1 MLKQIEGSHA
11 VAHVVAQCR
20 PNVIS
25 AYPITPQ
32 THIVEGL
39 ADIVGAGQLD
49 AEFVNVES
57 EFSAASVVLGASAAG
72 ARAYTATSSQ
82 GLLLMSEVIYCI
94 AGMRL
99 PIVMTCA
106 NRAISAPLS
115 IWNDHQDSMAVR
127 DAGWIQLHAEDNQE
141 ASDLHIQAFKIAE
154 RTFLPVMVCMD
165 GFILTHAYEPVDLP
179 EQKEVDDFLPTFK
192 PRHIV
197 DPRWPR
203 GIGLFA
209 DPRFYMETRYIL
221 HRALEKS
228 EETIKEVSSEFAK
241 AFGRES
247 GGFIKTY
254 KLEEADVVVVSM
266 GSVVGTIKELID
278 QLEEEGKK
286 VGLKKVG
293 LLQICSYRP
302 FPREEVYRA
311 LKDKMNIVVLEKCI
325 SLGRGG
331 ILASDVRWSFP
342 RAEKKDRDISSFV
355 AGLGGRNISI
365 DDLRYMVEKV
375 GKEPVEFEFLGLRT
389 ELIAERDM

>member
-32 THIVEGL
+32 THIVEEL
-39 ADIVGAGQLD
+39 AGIVGRGELE

-72 ARAYTATSSQ
+72 ARAYTATTSQ

-99 PIVMTCA
+99 PIVLTCA

-115 IWNDHQDSMAVR
+115 IWNDQQDSMAVR

-141 ASDLHIQAFKIAE
+141 AADLHIQAFKIAE
-154 RTFLPVMVCMD
+154 QTFLPTMVCMD
-165 GFILTHAYEPVDLP
+165 GFILTHAYEPVDIP
-179 EQKEVDDFLPTFK
+179 EQKMVDDFLPPFK
-192 PRHIV
+192 PKHIV

-203 GIGLFA
+203 ALGLFA

-228 EETIKEVSSEFAK
+228 KETIKQVSSDFART
-241 AFGRES
+241 FGRES

-254 KLEEADVVVVSM
+254 KLEDADLAIVSM
-266 GSVVGTIKELID
+266 GSVVGTIKELVD
-278 QLEEEGKK
+278 RLEEEG
-286 VGLKKVG
+286 KKVG

-302 FPREEVYRA
+302 FPRNEVYNA

-331 ILASDVRWSFP
+331 ILASDIRWSFP
-342 RAEKKDRDISSFV
+342 RAEKRDRNISSFV
-355 AGLGGRNISI
+355 AGLGGRNISV
-365 DDLRYMVEKV
+365 DDLRCMVEKV
-375 GKEPVEFEFLGLRT
+375 EKEPVEFEFLGLRK

>member
-11 VAHVVAQCR
+11 VADVVALCR

-39 ADIVGAGQLD
+39 ADIVESGKLD

-57 EFSAASVVLGASAAG
+57 EFAAASVVLGASAAG
-72 ARAYTATSSQ
+72 ARTYTATTSQ
-82 GLLLMSEVIYCI
+82 GLLLMTEVVYCI

-99 PIVMTCA
+99 PIIMTCA
-106 NRAISAPLS
+106 NRAISAPLN
-115 IWNDHQDSMAVR
+115 IWNDQQDSMTVR
-127 DAGWIQLHAEDNQE
+127 DAGWIQMHAEDNQE
-141 ASDLHIQAFKIAE
+141 AADLHVQAFRIAE
-154 RTFLPVMVCMD
+154 QTHLPIMVCMD
-165 GFILTHAYEPVDLP
+165 GFILTHAFEPVDVP
-179 EQKEVDDFLPTFK
+179 DQKQVDDFLPPFK

-203 GIGLFA
+203 GIGLYA

-228 EETIKEVSSEFAK
+228 EDTIREVSAVFARV
-241 AFGRES
+241 FGRNS
-247 GGFIKTY
+247 GGLVKPY
-254 KLEEADVVVVSM
+254 KLEGADLVIVTM
-266 GSVVGTIKELID
+266 GSVVGSVKELID
-278 QLEEEGKK
+278 RLEAEG
-286 VGLKKVG
+286 KKVG

-302 FPREEVYRA
+302 FPKQEVYKA
-311 LKDKMNIVVLEKCI
+311 LKDKQNIVVLEKSV

-331 ILASDVRWSFP
+331 VLASDVRWSFP
-342 RAEKKDRDISSFV
+342 RSDKTDRHISCFV

-365 DDLRYMVEKV
+365 DDLRFMVERV
-375 GKEPVEFEFLGLRT
+375 EKEPVDLEFLGLKKDI
-389 ELIAERDM
+389 IAEKDL

>member
-1 MLKQIEGSHA
+1 MLKQIEGSYA
-11 VAHVVAQCR
+11 VAEVVAQCR

-72 ARAYTATSSQ
+72 ARAYTATTSQ

-99 PIVMTCA
+99 PIVLTCA

-115 IWNDHQDSMAVR
+115 IWNDQQDSMAVR

-154 RTFLPVMVCMD
+154 QTFLPVMVCMD
-165 GFILTHAYEPVDLP
+165 GFILTHAFEPVDIP
-179 EQKEVDDFLPTFK
+179 EQKQVDDFLPAFK

-254 KLEEADVVVVSM
+254 KLEKAEVVVVSM

-278 QLEEEGKK
+278 QLEEKG
-286 VGLKKVG
+286 KKVG

-302 FPREEVYRA
+302 FPRKAVYKA

-331 ILASDVRWSFP
+331 ILASDIRWSFP
-342 RAEKKDRDISSFV
+342 RAEKKDRNISSFV

-365 DDLRYMVEKV
+365 DDLQYMVEKV
-375 GKEPVEFEFLGLRT
+375 EKEPVEFEFLGLKE
-389 ELIAERDM
+389 ELIAEKDM

>member
-11 VAHVVAQCR
+11 VADVVALCR

-39 ADIVGAGQLD
+39 AEIVESGKLE

-57 EFSAASVVLGASAAG
+57 EFAAASVVLGASAAG
-72 ARAYTATSSQ
+72 ARAYTATTSQ
-82 GLLLMSEVIYCI
+82 GLLLMNEVIYCI

-106 NRAISAPLS
+106 NRAISAPLN
-115 IWNDHQDSMAVR
+115 IWNDQQDSMTVR
-127 DAGWIQLHAEDNQE
+127 DAGWIQMHAEDNQE
-141 ASDLHIQAFKIAE
+141 AADLHMQAFKIAE
-154 RTFLPVMVCMD
+154 RTNLPTMVCMD
-165 GFILTHAYEPVDLP
+165 GFILTHAFEPVDVP
-179 EQKEVDDFLPTFK
+179 DQKQVDDFLPPFK

-203 GIGLFA
+203 GIGLYA

-228 EETIKEVSSEFAK
+228 EDTIREVSAEFAR
-241 AFGRES
+241 AFGRNS
-247 GGFIKTY
+247 GGLVKPY
-254 KLEEADVVVVSM
+254 KLEGADLAIVTM
-266 GSVVGTIKELID
+266 GSVAGTVKELID
-278 QLEEEGKK
+278 RLEEEGKR
-286 VGLKKVG
+286 VG

-302 FPREEVYRA
+302 FPKQEVYKA
-311 LKDKMNIVVLEKCI
+311 LKDKRNIVVLEKSV

-331 ILASDVRWSFP
+331 VLASDVRWSFP
-342 RAEKKDRDISSFV
+342 RSDKADRHISCFV
-355 AGLGGRNISI
+355 AGLGGRNISM
-365 DDLRYMVEKV
+365 DDLRLMVERV
-375 GKEPVEFEFLGLRT
+375 EREPVELEFLGLKKD
-389 ELIAERDM
+389 LIAEKDL

>member
-1 MLKQIEGSHA
+1 MLKQIEGSHG
-11 VAHVVAQCR
+11 VAEVVAMCR

-39 ADIVGAGQLD
+39 AFIVGQGDLD

-72 ARAYTATSSQ
+72 ARAYTATTSQ

-99 PIVMTCA
+99 PIVLTCA

-115 IWNDHQDSMAVR
+115 IWNDQQDSMALR

-141 ASDLHIQAFKIAE
+141 AADLHIQAFKIAE
-154 RTFLPVMVCMD
+154 QTFLPVMVCMD
-165 GFILTHAYEPVDLP
+165 GFILTHAFEAVDVP
-179 EQKEVDDFLPTFK
+179 DPKQVDEFLPPFK

-197 DPRWPR
+197 DPNYPR

-209 DPRFYMETRYIL
+209 DPRFYLETRYIL
-221 HRALEKS
+221 HRAMEKS
-228 EETIKEVSSEFAK
+228 EAVIKEVSANFAK
-241 AFGRES
+241 AFGRDS

-254 KLEEADVVVVSM
+254 KLKDADLVIVSM

-278 QLEEEGKK
+278 RLEEEG
-286 VGLKKVG
+286 KKVG

-302 FPREEVYRA
+302 FPRNEVYNA
-311 LKDKMNIVVLEKCI
+311 LKDKMNIVVLEKSI

-331 ILASDVRWSFP
+331 ILASDIRWSFP
-342 RAEKKDRDISSFV
+342 RAEKRDRNISSFI
-355 AGLGGRNISI
+355 AGLGGRNIPM

-375 GKEPVEFEFLGLRT
+375 EKEPVEIEFLGLKK
-389 ELIAERDM
+389 ELIADKDL

>member
-20 PNVIS
+20 PHVIS

-32 THIVEGL
+32 THIVEEL

-99 PIVMTCA
+99 PIVLTCA

-115 IWNDHQDSMAVR
+115 IWNDQQDSMAVR

-154 RTFLPVMVCMD
+154 QTFLPVMVCMD
-165 GFILTHAYEPVDLP
+165 GFILTHAYEPVDIP
-179 EQKEVDDFLPTFK
+179 EQKEVDDFLPAFK

-286 VGLKKVG
+286 VGL
-293 LLQICSYRP
+293 LQICSYRP
-302 FPREEVYRA
+302 FPRKEVYNA

-342 RAEKKDRDISSFV
+342 RAEKKDRNISSFV

-365 DDLRYMVEKV
+365 DNLRYMVEKV
-375 GKEPVEFEFLGLRT
+375 EKEPVEFEFLGLRE
-389 ELIAERDM
+389 ELIAEKDM

>member
-1 MLKQIEGSHA
+1 MLKQIEGSYA
-11 VAHVVAQCR
+11 VAEVVAQCR

-39 ADIVGAGQLD
+39 ADIVGSGQLD

-72 ARAYTATSSQ
+72 ARAYTATTSQ

-99 PIVMTCA
+99 PIVLTCA

-115 IWNDHQDSMAVR
+115 IWNDQQDSMAVR

-154 RTFLPVMVCMD
+154 QTFLPVMVCMD
-165 GFILTHAYEPVDLP
+165 GFILTHAFEPVDIP
-179 EQKEVDDFLPTFK
+179 EQKEVDDFLPAFK

-209 DPRFYMETRYIL
+209 DPRFYLETRYIL

-228 EETIKEVSSEFAK
+228 EETIKEVSSEFTK

-278 QLEEEGKK
+278 VLEEEG
-286 VGLKKVG
+286 KKVG

-302 FPREEVYRA
+302 FPRKEVYRA

-331 ILASDVRWSFP
+331 ILASDIRWSFP
-342 RAEKKDRDISSFV
+342 RAEKKDRNISSFV

-375 GKEPVEFEFLGLRT
+375 EKEPVEFEFLGLRE
-389 ELIAERDM
+389 ELIAERDR

>member
-1 MLKQIEGSHA
+1 MLKQIEGSFA
-11 VAHVVAQCR
+11 VAEVVAMCR

-32 THIVEGL
+32 THIVEEL
-39 ADIVGAGQLD
+39 SVIVGEGRLD

-57 EFSAASVVLGASAAG
+57 EFAAASVVLGASAAG
-72 ARAYTATSSQ
+72 ARTYTATSSQ
-82 GLLLMSEVIYCI
+82 GLLLMTEVVYCI

-115 IWNDHQDSMAVR
+115 IWNDQQDSMALR

-141 ASDLHIQAFKIAE
+141 AADLHIQAFKIAE
-154 RTFLPVMVCMD
+154 QTNLPVMVCMD
-165 GFILTHAYEPVDLP
+165 GFVLTHAFEPVDIP
-179 EQKEVDDFLPTFK
+179 DAKDIDAFLPPFK
-192 PRHIV
+192 PTNIV

-221 HRALEKS
+221 HRAMEKS
-228 EETIKEVSSEFAK
+228 AKVIKEVSADFAK
-241 AFGRES
+241 TFGRDS

-254 KLEEADVVVVSM
+254 KLKDADLAIVSM

-278 QLEEEGKK
+278 RLEEEGKK
-286 VGLKKVG
+286 VGL
-293 LLQICSYRP
+293 LEISSYRP
-302 FPREEVYRA
+302 FPRQEIYDA
-311 LKDKMNIVVLEKCI
+311 LKDKMNIVVLEKSI

-331 ILASDVRWSFP
+331 ILASDVRWAFP
-342 RAEKKDRDISSFV
+342 RAEKKDRNISSFI
-355 AGLGGRNISI
+355 AGLGGRDISM
-365 DDLRYMVEKV
+365 DHLRYMVEKV
-375 GKEPVEFEFLGLRT
+375 EKEPVEIEFLNLNKD
-389 ELIAERDM
+389 LIAEKDL

>member
-49 AEFVNVES
+49 AEFINVES

-154 RTFLPVMVCMD
+154 QTFLPVMVCMD

-286 VGLKKVG
+286 VGL
-293 LLQICSYRP
+293 LQICSYRP
-302 FPREEVYRA
+302 FPRKEVYRA

-375 GKEPVEFEFLGLRT
+375 EKEPVEFEFLGLRP
-389 ELIAERDM
+389 ELIAEKEM

>member
-49 AEFVNVES
+49 AEFINVES

-278 QLEEEGKK
+278 QLEEEGR
-286 VGLKKVG
+286 KVG

-302 FPREEVYRA
+302 FPRHEVYRA

-342 RAEKKDRDISSFV
+342 RAEKKDRDISSFI

-389 ELIAERDM
+389 ELIAEKEM

>member
-32 THIVEGL
+32 THIVEEL

-99 PIVMTCA
+99 PIVLTCA

-115 IWNDHQDSMAVR
+115 IWNDQQDSMAVR

-154 RTFLPVMVCMD
+154 QTFLPVMVCMD
-165 GFILTHAYEPVDLP
+165 GFILTHAFEPVDIP
-179 EQKEVDDFLPTFK
+179 EQKEVDDFLPAFK

-241 AFGRES
+241 AFGRKS

-254 KLEEADVVVVSM
+254 KLEEADVAIISM

-286 VGLKKVG
+286 VGL
-293 LLQICSYRP
+293 LQICSYRP
-302 FPREEVYRA
+302 FPRKEVYRA

-375 GKEPVEFEFLGLRT
+375 EKEPVEFEFLGLK
-389 ELIAERDM
+389 EQLIAEKDM

>member
-20 PNVIS
+20 PHVIS

-32 THIVEGL
+32 THIVEEL

-82 GLLLMSEVIYCI
+82 GLLLMSEVVYCI

-99 PIVMTCA
+99 PIVLTCA

-115 IWNDHQDSMAVR
+115 IWNDQQDSMAVR

-141 ASDLHIQAFKIAE
+141 ASDLPIQAFKIAE
-154 RTFLPVMVCMD
+154 QAFLPVMVCMD
-165 GFILTHAYEPVDLP
+165 GFILTHAYEPVDIP
-179 EQKEVDDFLPTFK
+179 EQKEVDDFLPAFK
-192 PRHIV
+192 PKHIV

-228 EETIKEVSSEFAK
+228 EDTIKEVSSEFAK

-254 KLEEADVVVVSM
+254 KLEEADVVVISM

-278 QLEEEGKK
+278 QLEEKG
-286 VGLKKVG
+286 KKVG

-302 FPREEVYRA
+302 FPRKEIYNA

-331 ILASDVRWSFP
+331 ILASDIRWSFP
-342 RAEKKDRDISSFV
+342 RAEKKDRNISSFV

-375 GKEPVEFEFLGLRT
+375 EKEPVEFEFLGLRE
-389 ELIAERDM
+389 ELIAEKDM

>member
-20 PNVIS
+20 PHVIS

-32 THIVEGL
+32 THIVEEL

-99 PIVMTCA
+99 PIVLTCA

-115 IWNDHQDSMAVR
+115 IWNDQQDSMAVR

-154 RTFLPVMVCMD
+154 QTFLPVMVCMD

-209 DPRFYMETRYIL
+209 DPRFYMESRYIL

-278 QLEEEGKK
+278 ELEEEG
-286 VGLKKVG
+286 KKVG

-302 FPREEVYRA
+302 FPRHEVYRA

-331 ILASDVRWSFP
+331 ILASDIRWSFP

-375 GKEPVEFEFLGLRT
+375 GKEPVEFEFLGLKE

>member
-32 THIVEGL
+32 THIVEEL
-39 ADIVGAGQLD
+39 AEIVGAGQLD

-115 IWNDHQDSMAVR
+115 IWNDQQDSMAVR

-154 RTFLPVMVCMD
+154 QTFLPVMVCMD
-165 GFILTHAYEPVDLP
+165 GFILTHAFEPVDIP

-241 AFGRES
+241 TFGRES
-247 GGFIKTY
+247 GGFIKAY
-254 KLEEADVVVVSM
+254 KLEEADVVVISM

-286 VGLKKVG
+286 VGL
-293 LLQICSYRP
+293 LQICSYRP
-302 FPREEVYRA
+302 FPRHEVYRA

-375 GKEPVEFEFLGLRT
+375 EKEPVEFEFLGLKE
-389 ELIAERDM
+389 ELIAEKDM

>member
-49 AEFVNVES
+49 AEFINVES

-154 RTFLPVMVCMD
+154 QTFLPVMVCMD

-286 VGLKKVG
+286 VGL
-293 LLQICSYRP
+293 LQICSYRP
-302 FPREEVYRA
+302 FPRKEVYRA

-389 ELIAERDM
+389 ELIAEKEM

>member
-32 THIVEGL
+32 THIVEEL

-99 PIVMTCA
+99 PIVLTCA

-115 IWNDHQDSMAVR
+115 IWNDQQDSMAVR

-154 RTFLPVMVCMD
+154 KTFLPVMVCMD
-165 GFILTHAYEPVDLP
+165 GFILTHAYEPVDIP
-179 EQKEVDDFLPTFK
+179 EQKEVDDFLPAFK

-228 EETIKEVSSEFAK
+228 EDTIKEVSSEFAK

-254 KLEEADVVVVSM
+254 KLEEADVAVVSM

-286 VGLKKVG
+286 VGL
-293 LLQICSYRP
+293 LQICSYRP

-311 LKDKMNIVVLEKCI
+311 LQDKMNIVVLEKCI

-342 RAEKKDRDISSFV
+342 RAEKKDRNISSFV
-355 AGLGGRNISI
+355 AGLGGRNIAI

-375 GKEPVEFEFLGLRT
+375 EKEPAEFEFLGLKH

>member
-49 AEFVNVES
+49 AEFINVES

-286 VGLKKVG
+286 VGL
-293 LLQICSYRP
+293 LQICSYRP
-302 FPREEVYRA
+302 FPRKEVYRA

-389 ELIAERDM
+389 ELIAEKEM

>member
-11 VAHVVAQCR
+11 VAEAVAKCR

-32 THIVEGL
+32 THIVEEL
-39 ADIVGAGQLD
+39 ASIVGRGDLD
-49 AEFVNVES
+49 AEYVNVES

-72 ARAYTATSSQ
+72 ARAYSATTSQ
-82 GLLLMSEVIYCI
+82 GLLLMSEVVYCI

-99 PIVMTCA
+99 PIVFTIA

-115 IWNDHQDSMAVR
+115 IWNDQQDSMALR
-127 DAGWIQLHAEDNQE
+127 DSGWIQLHAEDNQE
-141 ASDLHIQAFKIAE
+141 AADLHIQAFKIAE
-154 RTFLPVMVCMD
+154 ETHLPVMVCMD
-165 GFILTHAYEPVDLP
+165 GFILTHAFEPVDIP
-179 EQKEVDDFLPTFK
+179 EQKEVDDFLPAFK

-209 DPRFYMETRYIL
+209 DPRFYLETRYIL

-228 EETIKEVSSEFAK
+228 EETIKEVSSEFTK

-278 QLEEEGKK
+278 VLEEEG
-286 VGLKKVG
+286 KKVG

-302 FPREEVYRA
+302 FPRKEVYRA

-331 ILASDVRWSFP
+331 ILASDIRWSFP
-342 RAEKKDRDISSFV
+342 RAEKKDRNISSFV

-375 GKEPVEFEFLGLRT
+375 EKEPVEFEFLGLRE

>member
-49 AEFVNVES
+49 AEFINVES

-286 VGLKKVG
+286 VGL
-293 LLQICSYRP
+293 LQICSYRP
-302 FPREEVYRA
+302 FPRHEVYRA

-342 RAEKKDRDISSFV
+342 RAEKRDRDISSFV

-375 GKEPVEFEFLGLRT
+375 EKEPVEFEFLGLRT
-389 ELIAERDM
+389 ELISEKEM

>member
-82 GLLLMSEVIYCI
+82 GVLLMSEVIYCI

-99 PIVMTCA
+99 PIVLTCA

-115 IWNDHQDSMAVR
+115 IWNDQQDSMAVR
-127 DAGWIQLHAEDNQE
+127 DAGWIQLYAEDNQE
-141 ASDLHIQAFKIAE
+141 AADLHIQAFKIAE
-154 RTFLPVMVCMD
+154 QTFLPVMVCMD

-241 AFGRES
+241 TFGRES
-247 GGFIKTY
+247 GGFIKAY
-254 KLEEADVVVVSM
+254 KLEEADVVVISM

-286 VGLKKVG
+286 VGL
-293 LLQICSYRP
+293 LQICSYRP
-302 FPREEVYRA
+302 FPRHEVYRA

-331 ILASDVRWSFP
+331 ILASDIRWSFP
-342 RAEKKDRDISSFV
+342 RAEKKDRNISSFV

-375 GKEPVEFEFLGLRT
+375 EKEPVEFEFLGLRP
-389 ELIAERDM
+389 ELIAEKDM

>member
-49 AEFVNVES
+49 AEFINVES

-286 VGLKKVG
+286 VGL
-293 LLQICSYRP
+293 LQICSYRP
-302 FPREEVYRA
+302 FPRKEVYRA

-375 GKEPVEFEFLGLRT
+375 EKEPVEFEFLGLRT
-389 ELIAERDM
+389 ELIAEKEM

>member
-1 MLKQIEGSHA
+1 
-11 VAHVVAQCR
+11 
-20 PNVIS
+20 
-25 AYPITPQ
+25 
-32 THIVEGL
+32 
-39 ADIVGAGQLD
+39 
-49 AEFVNVES
+49 
-57 EFSAASVVLGASAAG
+57 
-72 ARAYTATSSQ
+72 
-82 GLLLMSEVIYCI
+82 MSEVIYCI

-106 NRAISAPLS
+106 NRAISAQLS
-115 IWNDHQDSMAVR
+115 IWNDQQDSMAVR

-141 ASDLHIQAFKIAE
+141 ASDLHVQAFKIAE

-165 GFILTHAYEPVDLP
+165 GFILTHAFEPVDIP

-241 AFGRES
+241 TFGRES
-247 GGFIKTY
+247 GGFIKAY
-254 KLEEADVVVVSM
+254 KLEEADVVVISM

-286 VGLKKVG
+286 VGL
-293 LLQICSYRP
+293 LQICSYRP
-302 FPREEVYRA
+302 FPRHEVYRA

-375 GKEPVEFEFLGLRT
+375 EKEPVEFEFLGLKE
-389 ELIAERDM
+389 ELIAEKDM

>member
-20 PNVIS
+20 PHVIS

-32 THIVEGL
+32 THIVEEL

-99 PIVMTCA
+99 PIVLTCA

-115 IWNDHQDSMAVR
+115 IWNDQQDSMAVR

-154 RTFLPVMVCMD
+154 QTFLPVMVCMD
-165 GFILTHAYEPVDLP
+165 GFILTHAYEPVDIP
-179 EQKEVDDFLPTFK
+179 EQKEVDDFLPAFK

-228 EETIKEVSSEFAK
+228 EDTIKEVSSEFAK

-254 KLEEADVVVVSM
+254 KLEEAEVVVISM

-286 VGLKKVG
+286 VGL
-293 LLQICSYRP
+293 LQICSYRP
-302 FPREEVYRA
+302 FPRKEIYNA

-331 ILASDVRWSFP
+331 ILASDIRWSFP
-342 RAEKKDRDISSFV
+342 RAEKKDRNISSFV

-365 DDLRYMVEKV
+365 DNLRYMVEKV
-375 GKEPVEFEFLGLRT
+375 EKEPVEFEFLGLRE
-389 ELIAERDM
+389 ELIAEKDM

>member
-1 MLKQIEGSHA
+1 MLKQIEGSYA
-11 VAHVVAQCR
+11 VAQVVAHCR

-39 ADIVGAGQLD
+39 ADLVGEGQLQ

-72 ARAYTATSSQ
+72 ARAYTATTSQ

-99 PIVMTCA
+99 PIVLTCA

-115 IWNDHQDSMAVR
+115 IWNDQQDSMAVR

-154 RTFLPVMVCMD
+154 QTFLPTMVCMD
-165 GFILTHAYEPVDLP
+165 GFILTHAFEPVDIP

-228 EETIKEVSSEFAK
+228 EETIKEVSAEFAK
-241 AFGRES
+241 VFGRDS

-254 KLEEADVVVVSM
+254 KLEEADVAIVSM

-278 QLEEEGKK
+278 RLEEEG
-286 VGLKKVG
+286 KKVG

-302 FPREEVYRA
+302 FPRKEVYRA
-311 LKDKMNIVVLEKCI
+311 LQDKTNIVVLEKCI

-331 ILASDVRWSFP
+331 ILASDIRWSFP
-342 RAEKKDRDISSFV
+342 RAEKRDRNISSFV

-375 GKEPVEFEFLGLRT
+375 EKEPVEFEFLGLRK

>member
-1 MLKQIEGSHA
+1 MLKQVEGSHA
-11 VAHVVAQCR
+11 VADVVSLCR

-39 ADIVGAGQLD
+39 ASIVGEGRLD
-49 AEFVNVES
+49 AQFINVES

-72 ARAYTATSSQ
+72 ARAYTATTSQ

-99 PIVMTCA
+99 PIVLTCA

-115 IWNDHQDSMAVR
+115 IWNDQQDSMAVR

-154 RTFLPVMVCMD
+154 QTFLPVMVCMD
-165 GFILTHAYEPVDLP
+165 GFILTHAFEPVDVP
-179 EQKEVDDFLPTFK
+179 EQKEVDDFLPPFQ

-197 DPRWPR
+197 DPRYPR

-228 EETIKEVSSEFAK
+228 EETIKEVSSEFART
-241 AFGRES
+241 FGRES
-247 GGFIKTY
+247 GGFIKAY
-254 KLEEADVVVVSM
+254 KLNEADVAIVSM
-266 GSVVGTIKELID
+266 GSVVGTIKDLID
-278 QLEEEGKK
+278 QLEEEG
-286 VGLKKVG
+286 KKVG

-302 FPREEVYRA
+302 FPRKEVYRA

-342 RAEKKDRDISSFV
+342 RAEQRDRNISSFV
-355 AGLGGRNISI
+355 AGLGGRNIAQ

-375 GKEPVEFEFLGLRT
+375 EKEPVEFEFLGLKR

>member
-1 MLKQIEGSHA
+1 MLKQIEGSHG
-11 VAHVVAQCR
+11 VAEVVAMCR

-39 ADIVGAGQLD
+39 ALIVGQGDLD

-72 ARAYTATSSQ
+72 ARAYTATTSQ

-99 PIVMTCA
+99 PIVLTCA

-115 IWNDHQDSMAVR
+115 IWNDQQDSMALR

-141 ASDLHIQAFKIAE
+141 AADLHIQAFKIAE
-154 RTFLPVMVCMD
+154 QTFLPVMVCMD
-165 GFILTHAYEPVDLP
+165 GFILTHAFEAVDVP
-179 EQKEVDDFLPTFK
+179 DPKQVDEFLPPFK
-192 PRHIV
+192 PKHIV
-197 DPRWPR
+197 DPNYPR

-221 HRALEKS
+221 HRAMEKS
-228 EETIKEVSSEFAK
+228 EATIKQVSSDFAK
-241 AFGRES
+241 TFGRDS

-254 KLEEADVVVVSM
+254 KLKDADLVIVSM
-266 GSVVGTIKELID
+266 GSVVGTVKELID

-286 VGLKKVG
+286 VGL
-293 LLQICSYRP
+293 LQICSYRP
-302 FPREEVYRA
+302 FPRYEVYNA
-311 LKDKMNIVVLEKCI
+311 LKEKMNIVVLEKSI

-331 ILASDVRWSFP
+331 ILASDIRWSFP
-342 RAEKKDRDISSFV
+342 RAEKKDRNISSFI
-355 AGLGGRNISI
+355 AGLGGRNIPM

-375 GKEPVEFEFLGLRT
+375 EKEPVEIEFLGLKK
-389 ELIAERDM
+389 ELIAEKDL

>member
-1 MLKQIEGSHA
+1 MLKQVEGSYA
-11 VAHVVAQCR
+11 VADVVSLCR

-39 ADIVGAGQLD
+39 ASIVGEGRLD
-49 AEFVNVES
+49 AQFINVES

-72 ARAYTATSSQ
+72 ARAYTATTSQ

-99 PIVMTCA
+99 PIVLTCA

-115 IWNDHQDSMAVR
+115 IWNDQQDSMAVR

-154 RTFLPVMVCMD
+154 QTFLPVMVCMD
-165 GFILTHAYEPVDLP
+165 GFILTHAFEPVDVP
-179 EQKEVDDFLPTFK
+179 EQKEVDDFLPPFQ

-197 DPRWPR
+197 DPRYPR

-228 EETIKEVSSEFAK
+228 EETIKEVSSGFAR

-247 GGFIKTY
+247 GGFIKAY
-254 KLEEADVVVVSM
+254 KLDEADVAIVSM
-266 GSVVGTIKELID
+266 GSVVGTIKDLID
-278 QLEEEGKK
+278 QLEEEG
-286 VGLKKVG
+286 KKVG

-302 FPREEVYRA
+302 FPRKEVYRA

-342 RAEKKDRDISSFV
+342 RAEQRDRNISSFV
-355 AGLGGRNISI
+355 AGLGGRNIAQ
-365 DDLRYMVEKV
+365 DDLRYMVEKA
-375 GKEPVEFEFLGLRT
+375 GKEPVEFEFLGLRK

>member
-11 VAHVVAQCR
+11 VAEAVAKCR

-32 THIVEGL
+32 THIVEEL
-39 ADIVGAGQLD
+39 ASIVGRGDLD
-49 AEFVNVES
+49 AEYVNVES

-72 ARAYTATSSQ
+72 ARAYSATTSQ
-82 GLLLMSEVIYCI
+82 GLLLMSEVVYCI

-99 PIVMTCA
+99 PIVFTIA

-115 IWNDHQDSMAVR
+115 IWNDQQDSMALR

-141 ASDLHIQAFKIAE
+141 ATDLHIQAFKIAE
-154 RTFLPVMVCMD
+154 ETHLPVMVCMD
-165 GFILTHAYEPVDLP
+165 GFILTHAFEPVDIP
-179 EQKEVDDFLPTFK
+179 DQKEVDNFLPPFRPTN
-192 PRHIV
+192 IV

-221 HRALEKS
+221 HRAMEKS
-228 EETIKEVSSEFAK
+228 EETIKKVSQDFAK
-241 AFGRES
+241 TFGRDS

-254 KLEEADVVVVSM
+254 KLKDADVVVISM
-266 GSVVGTIKELID
+266 GSLVGTIKDLID
-278 QLEEEGKK
+278 QLEEEG
-286 VGLKKVG
+286 KKVG

-302 FPREEVYRA
+302 FPRREIYNT
-311 LKDKMNIVVLEKCI
+311 LKDKMNIVVVEKSI

-342 RAEKKDRDISSFV
+342 RAEKKDRNISSFIS
-355 AGLGGRNISI
+355 GLGGRNITKN
-365 DDLRYMVEKV
+365 DLRYMVEKV
-375 GKEPVEFEFLGLRT
+375 EKEPVELEFLGLKK
-389 ELIAERDM
+389 ELISEKDL

>member
-1 MLKQIEGSHA
+1 MLRQIEGSHA
-11 VAHVVAQCR
+11 VSEVVAMCR

-32 THIVEGL
+32 THIVEEL
-39 ADIVGAGQLD
+39 AVIVGEGRLD

-57 EFSAASVVLGASAAG
+57 EFAAASVVLGASAAG

-82 GLLLMSEVIYCI
+82 GLLLMTEVVYCI

-115 IWNDHQDSMAVR
+115 IWNDQQDSMALR

-141 ASDLHIQAFKIAE
+141 AADLHIQAFKIAE
-154 RTFLPVMVCMD
+154 QTNLPVMVCMD
-165 GFILTHAYEPVDLP
+165 GFILTHAYEPVDIP
-179 EQKEVDDFLPTFK
+179 DAKEVDAFLPPFK
-192 PRHIV
+192 PTNIV

-221 HRALEKS
+221 HRAMEKS
-228 EETIKEVSSEFAK
+228 ADVIKEVSADFAK
-241 AFGRES
+241 TFGRDS

-254 KLEEADVVVVSM
+254 KLKDADLAIVSM

-278 QLEEEGKK
+278 RLEEEGKK
-286 VGLKKVG
+286 VGL
-293 LLQICSYRP
+293 LEISSYRP
-302 FPREEVYRA
+302 FPRQEIYDA
-311 LKDKMNIVVLEKCI
+311 LKDKMNIVVLEKSI

-331 ILASDVRWSFP
+331 ILASDVRWAFP
-342 RAEKKDRDISSFV
+342 RAEKKDRNISSFI
-355 AGLGGRNISI
+355 AGLGGRDISM
-365 DDLRYMVEKV
+365 DNLRYMVEKV
-375 GKEPVEFEFLGLRT
+375 EKEPVEMEFLNLKKD
-389 ELIAERDM
+389 LIAKRDL

>member
-1 MLKQIEGSHA
+1 MLKQIEGSYA

-49 AEFVNVES
+49 AEFINVES

-286 VGLKKVG
+286 VGL
-293 LLQICSYRP
+293 LQICSYRP
-302 FPREEVYRA
+302 FPRHEVYRA

-389 ELIAERDM
+389 ELISEKEM

>member
-49 AEFVNVES
+49 AEFINVES

-254 KLEEADVVVVSM
+254 KLEKADVVVVSM

-286 VGLKKVG
+286 VGL
-293 LLQICSYRP
+293 LQICSYRP
-302 FPREEVYRA
+302 FPRHEVYRA

-389 ELIAERDM
+389 ELIAEKEM